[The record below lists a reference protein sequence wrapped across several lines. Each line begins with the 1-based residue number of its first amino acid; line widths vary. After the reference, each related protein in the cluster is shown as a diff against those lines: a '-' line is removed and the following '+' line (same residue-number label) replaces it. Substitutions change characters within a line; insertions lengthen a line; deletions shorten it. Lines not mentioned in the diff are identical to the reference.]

1 MRRALLLIAAL
12 AACTT
17 KQGTG
22 QDSAAAAGDVSTTLH
37 ASDVVGTWTG
47 TTMAGTTDSVV
58 SRWKLVT
65 QNDSMSIIIIEGAP
79 DTIRAHNVYAADSL
93 VSTSEPFTLPS
104 MPGAKLTFG
113 TDAGVYMYGLG
124 GRQFAY
130 MVRYGMSPMQA
141 IQAATSEAARALGKE
156 GQVGSVAPGAYGD
169 LVAVSGDPLGDIR
182 TLEHV
187 QGVIKEGALV
197 R

>member
-1 MRRALLLIAAL
+1 MRRALVLIAAL

-104 MPGAKLTFG
+104 MPGAKLTF
-113 TDAGVYMYGLG
+113 
-124 GRQFAY
+124 
-130 MVRYGMSPMQA
+130 
-141 IQAATSEAARALGKE
+141 
-156 GQVGSVAPGAYGD
+156 
-169 LVAVSGDPLGDIR
+169 VAVGR
-182 TLEHV
+182 LENGNLRGTVVDRLASNPDSVVARDHWEA
-187 QGVIKEGALV
+187 KREK
-197 R
+197 

>member
-17 KQGTG
+17 KQGTV
-22 QDSAAAAGDVSTTLH
+22 QDSATAAGDVGTTLH
-37 ASDVVGTWTG
+37 AADVAGTWTG

-65 QNDSMSIIIIEGAP
+65 QNDSMSIIVIEGAP

-104 MPGAKLTFG
+104 MPGTKLTF
-113 TDAGVYMYGLG
+113 
-124 GRQFAY
+124 
-130 MVRYGMSPMQA
+130 
-141 IQAATSEAARALGKE
+141 
-156 GQVGSVAPGAYGD
+156 
-169 LVAVSGDPLGDIR
+169 VAVGR
-182 TLEHV
+182 LEN
-187 QGVIKEGALV
+187 GNLRGTVIDRLASKPDSIVARDHWEAK
-197 R
+197 REK